1 MARRRPDPV
10 LKKTRRLAHAGRRK
24 EAADILEQALRENP
38 KNLKAKDELSRYL
51 TGMPFSFE
59 DADYKELQ
67 TIISD
72 FLLHPQRFAT
82 LRKIRLRQLRHRIS
96 FLEKGLPHLLTAAD
110 KKSLQQLHGALSR
123 ALQRHHKPIG
133 RLGII
138 LAACGALLA
147 ILGGTGCFL
156 YHQARNA
163 ADAMAALS
171 KKNYDISTAL
181 NLLKT
186 YDTGLN
192 RTLYRRVGEEAE
204 RLRHSIK
211 VAKQRYHEID
221 SLLKEIENRKQS
233 VVGQGV
239 RRRAIIERQLR
250 LLGCNADDLQK
261 RWAELCRLE
270 QKELNQQRLSL
281 AEELMAPLPIL
292 QELTGNPEEDTALL
306 KARLKMLQ
314 QRINIYDDAAES
326 LKIPEEIIK
335 PAREQ
340 LTANT
345 ALLKEVNDYQAL
357 LKLLPTARSYDR
369 YKELLRSLSSSS
381 YRPALELQRIHGL
394 MPVVATVRGMMQEH
408 GQNISHKLMQA
419 AKSSLLD
426 GKPTFSADFPASQ
439 EQLHLLDELLT
450 NSALRTRLYE
460 LTNVDDR
467 LEAYSEALPKLRNGR
482 ACFTRSALDPQRN
495 FDEPK
500 AVEWQNPQAV
510 VSRTLDPRPLCKEL
524 GLDNRSGFAA
534 VVNLPAT
541 LTRLLQHE
549 HPDVPP
555 LAKAYIFHYLIQ
567 ANNNTSNPIISGLR
581 YAPEMRQIVKEFEKI
596 RKEHPIQLDG
606 NCWLRR
612 TEAHA
617 KAERR
622 FANWFHKRR
631 KADFVAELRKNLGAL
646 LNIEPRFC
654 GYINQKGEAV
664 LFEQVSKGQMIWHM
678 SQSAMVPSS
687 YGQELQNPDLFSPVF
702 IMKKQG

>member
-10 LKKTRRLAHAGRRK
+10 LQKTRRLARAGRRK
-24 EAADILEQALRENP
+24 EAADILEQALRDNP
-38 KNLKAKDELSRYL
+38 HNLKAREEFSRYL
-51 TGMPFSFE
+51 TGTPFTFE
-59 DADYKELQ
+59 ESDYKELQ

-72 FLLHPQRFAT
+72 FLHHPQRFSSM
-82 LRKIRLRQLRHRIS
+82 RKSRLRQLRHRVA
-96 FLEKGLPHLLTAAD
+96 FLEKALLHMLTVAD
-110 KKSLQQLHGALSR
+110 KKSLQQLHGTIGR
-123 ALQRHHKPIG
+123 ALQRHRKPIG

-138 LAACGALLA
+138 LAAGAVLLA
-147 ILGGTGCFL
+147 GLGGTGWFL
-156 YHQARNA
+156 HHQAAKA
-163 ADAMAALS
+163 AETMAALS
-171 KKNYDISTAL
+171 KKDYEINTAL
-181 NLLKT
+181 NLLKI

-192 RTLYRRVGEEAE
+192 RTLNRQVGEEAE

-211 VAKQRYHEID
+211 VARQRYHEID
-221 SLLKEIENRKQS
+221 SILKEIESRKQS

-239 RRRAIIERQLR
+239 RRRALIERQLR
-250 LLGCNADDLQK
+250 MLGSNAEDLQK

-281 AEELMAPLPIL
+281 AEELMAPLPTW
-292 QELTGNPEEDTALL
+292 QDLTGIPEDDTALL
-306 KARLKMLQ
+306 KARLKVLQ
-314 QRINIYDDAAES
+314 QRINIYEDASEA

-340 LTANT
+340 HEANT

-357 LKLLPTARSYDR
+357 LNLLPTARSYTR
-369 YKELLRSLSSSS
+369 YRELLQMHPRSS
-381 YRPALELQRIHGL
+381 YQPAQMLRKALEQ

-408 GQNISHKLMQA
+408 GQNISHKLLQA

-426 GKPTFSADFPASQ
+426 GKPTFSADFPASK
-439 EQLHLLDELLT
+439 EQLHLLEELLS

-482 ACFTRSALDPQRN
+482 ACFMRSSLDPQRN
-495 FDEPK
+495 FNEPK

-510 VSRTLDPRPLCKEL
+510 VSRTLDPRPLYKAL

-534 VVNLPAT
+534 VVNMPAT
-541 LTRLLQHE
+541 LTRLLQHA

-555 LAKAYIFHYLIQ
+555 LAKAYIFHHLIQ
-567 ANNNTSNPIISGLR
+567 VNNNTSNPVISGLR
-581 YAPEMRQIVKEFEKI
+581 YAPDMRRIMEEFENI
-596 RKEHPIQLDG
+596 RKECHIQLDG

-617 KAERR
+617 LAERR
-622 FANWFHKRR
+622 FANWFHKHR
-631 KADFVAELRKNLGAL
+631 KADFVAELRRNFGVL

-654 GYINQKGEAV
+654 GYINQNGEPV

-678 SQSAMVPSS
+678 SQSAMVPSP
-687 YGQELQNPDLFSPVF
+687 YGQELQKPDLFSPVF
-702 IMKKQG
+702 LMKKQG